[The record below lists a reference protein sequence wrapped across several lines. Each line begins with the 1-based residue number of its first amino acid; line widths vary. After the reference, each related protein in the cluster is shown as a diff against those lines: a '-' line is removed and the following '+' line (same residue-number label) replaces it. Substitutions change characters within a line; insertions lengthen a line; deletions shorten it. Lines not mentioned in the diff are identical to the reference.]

1 MKLHINFLY
10 WKLSIF
16 YQLLCL
22 YIVDTD
28 KTILPLAC
36 KKLIMPHQENLS
48 YRTYNLLLWQLKNYL
63 PQTRKSPHG

>member
-28 KTILPLAC
+28 KTILSLAC
-36 KKLIMPHQENLS
+36 KELIMPHQENLS
-48 YRTYNLLLWQLKNYL
+48 NRTYSFLFWKYHLIDFVACF
-63 PQTRKSPHG
+63 